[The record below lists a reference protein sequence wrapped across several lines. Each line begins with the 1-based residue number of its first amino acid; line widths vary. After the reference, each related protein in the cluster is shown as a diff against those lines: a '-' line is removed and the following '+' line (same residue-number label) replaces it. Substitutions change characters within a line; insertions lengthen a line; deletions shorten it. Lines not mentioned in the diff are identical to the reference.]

1 MKLKEKQT
9 KEYLSY
15 LDSFKFYMGLSDWR
29 ILLST
34 EATEMEARAT
44 CDPDIYEKTVKIQLS
59 IDFINKPE
67 HEQLNI
73 LLHELIHAR
82 VLVMKQKIDEYREI
96 EEEHL
101 VNDLVRGFE
110 MVAKNQLGQSR

>member
-34 EATEMEARAT
+34 EAIEQEPIAT
-44 CDPDIYEKTVKIQLS
+44 VESDIYEKTIKIQLS
-59 IDFINKPE
+59 LRFMEQTKP
-67 HEQLNI
+67 EQLNT
-73 LLHELIHAR
+73 LLHELVHGR
-82 VLVMKQKIDEYREI
+82 VLVMKQKIDEFREI